1 MGREEKIVPR
11 GNGAD
16 MQEWAKVSVGGR
28 SVLDRVYSGG
38 KTDHSAN

>member
-1 MGREEKIVPR
+1 VGREEKIVPR
-11 GNGAD
+11 ENGAEK
-16 MQEWAKVSVGGR
+16 QEWAKVPVGGR